1 MEKDNLTKK
10 FGRIGLF
17 PMCADILHAGHI
29 FALEEA
35 KKNCDYLI
43 VALNTHPDGKSP
55 VQSVFERYTQL
66 LAVEYV
72 DEVIP
77 YQGRADMEILASVL
91 DYDVRFLG
99 YDYIDKDWD
108 GKEQEEKRGV
118 PYYFI
123 KRDHKLSSTEIKTRI
138 LGEVEDETEEKCIF
152 YDKCNDSV
160 EG

>member
-1 MEKDNLTKK
+1 MATIIAHN
-10 FGRIGLF
+10 RVGLF
-17 PMCADILHAGHI
+17 PMCADILHAGHVL
-29 FALEEA
+29 ALEEA

-77 YQGRADMEILASVL
+77 YQGRADMEIIAATL

-99 YDYIDKDWD
+99 SDYNGKDWD
-108 GKEQEEKRGV
+108 GKEQETKRGI
-118 PYYFI
+118 PPHFI
-123 KRDHKLSSTEIKTRI
+123 KRDHGLSSFDLKRRVIGMEF
-138 LGEVEDETEEKCIF
+138 LEKQLNIP
-152 YDKCNDSV
+152 K
-160 EG
+160 

>member
-1 MEKDNLTKK
+1 MAQFVKRN
-10 FGRIGLF
+10 RVGLF

-66 LAVEYV
+66 MAVEHV

-77 YQGRADMEILASVL
+77 YQGREDMEILASVL
-91 DYDVRFLG
+91 EYDVRFLG
-99 YDYIDKDWD
+99 SDYNGKDWD
-108 GKEQEEKRGV
+108 GKEQETIRGI
-118 PYYFI
+118 PPYFI
-123 KRDHKLSSTEIKTRI
+123 KRGHKLSSSDLKRRVVC
-138 LGEVEDETEEKCIF
+138 VELNETNIYMKSC
-152 YDKCNDSV
+152 KMCV
-160 EG
+160 KKPV

>member
-1 MEKDNLTKK
+1 MS
-10 FGRIGLF
+10 RAGLF

-29 FALEEA
+29 LALEEA

-66 LAVEYV
+66 LAVAWV

-77 YQGRADMEILASVL
+77 YQGRGDMEIIAATL

-99 YDYIDKDWD
+99 ADYNGKEWD
-108 GKEQEEKRGV
+108 GKEQETIRGI
-118 PYYFI
+118 PPYFI
-123 KRDHKLSSTEIKTRI
+123 KRFHSLSSSELKNRI
-138 LGEVEDETEEKCIF
+138 CEKSCEMC
-152 YDKCNDSV
+152 DTTDV
-160 EG
+160 